1 MIRYPIPLDILDRT
15 HLAHRAEMP
24 ANLTA
29 AELEPDLHD
38 RLHAAWMR
46 VVCTQQ
52 QVLAALAHLGRLTPT
67 EHGQAIDAGELGLN
81 DCQEAIRSLDAGD
94 GTGPSDYWLGRCS
107 PTAAFQRLEA
117 WFQAA
122 LATLRVP
129 DSRGRIERQDA
140 GAPSGADPYERAVWP
155 MDEMP

>member
-29 AELEPDLHD
+29 AELEPDHHD
-38 RLHAAWMR
+38 RLYAAWMR
-46 VVCTQQ
+46 TVCVQQ
-52 QVLAALAHLGRLTPT
+52 QVLAALTGLDQLTAT
-67 EHGQAIDAGELGLN
+67 ELGQAINAGELGLG

-94 GTGPSDYWLGRCS
+94 GTGPADYWLGRCS

-117 WFQAA
+117 WFQAV
-122 LATLRVP
+122 LVMMRVQ
-129 DSRGRIERQDA
+129 RRQHVIVA
-140 GAPSGADPYERAVWP
+140 VGDPYEPAA
-155 MDEMP
+155 